1 MTVRNRIKRKSKED
15 IEHLSESFIEMAKCY
30 SYLYGKFD
38 EDLFSEQ
45 LLAMVK
51 GLHKFQ
57 FNEDEFSEIYHI
69 YLENERK
76 KGRN

>member
-1 MTVRNRIKRKSKED
+1 MTVRDRIIRKNKED
-15 IEHLSESFIEMAKCY
+15 IEFLCDSFIEMAKCY

-38 EDLFSEQ
+38 EDLYSEQ
-45 LLAMVK
+45 LLAMLK

-57 FNEDEFSEIYHI
+57 FNEDEFSEIYDI
-69 YLENERK
+69 YLDNEIK